1 MARFSTHVF
10 EGQIITFAWPHCYPI
25 IVDRYGAGWRQMK
38 RVPRPYRHFTFLSA
52 GTATAWSPLT
62 TSCKKESTKWL
73 YIVLLQSSTKLVM
86 LTEREEVVDK
96 TLFPSFES

>member
-38 RVPRPYRHFTFLSA
+38 RGSATVSTFYLLERGYRNRLVTAHHFMQEGKHKMAIYCIIAKFNKTGNVDRKRGSGGQNAVSTF
-52 GTATAWSPLT
+52 
-62 TSCKKESTKWL
+62 
-73 YIVLLQSSTKLVM
+73 
-86 LTEREEVVDK
+86 
-96 TLFPSFES
+96 